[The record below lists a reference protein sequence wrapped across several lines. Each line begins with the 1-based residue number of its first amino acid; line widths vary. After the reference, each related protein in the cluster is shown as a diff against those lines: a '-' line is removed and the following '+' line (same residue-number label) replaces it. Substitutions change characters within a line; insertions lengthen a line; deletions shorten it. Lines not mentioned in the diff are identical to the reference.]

1 MNCNMNAIALT
12 SRNTSHPPQCSISLL
27 SGISSS
33 IFNTNDFP
41 VFIHEHISRFCPIHI
56 YRIVSFLMDFLYLRT
71 IPSLFFISF
80 PLPLVSPSFSTF
92 PALSCFLVF
101 SRTRRSLTSP
111 KCFPFRLF
119 SFSPSLPAPHSF
131 PVFLSISVDRS
142 VRGVQAHQRV
152 LHPLRRYRV
161 HLHRFHIEWRC
172 VHCTKLVLLLT

>member
-1 MNCNMNAIALT
+1 MNVSPLAIH
-12 SRNTSHPPQCSISLL
+12 NTSHPPQCSISLL

-80 PLPLVSPSFSTF
+80 PRHLVCPSFSTF
-92 PALSCFLVF
+92 PALSCFPVF
-101 SRTRRSLTSP
+101 SRTRQSITSS
-111 KCFPFRLF
+111 KSFPFSLF
-119 SFSPSLPAPHSF
+119 SFSPSLRAPSSF

-142 VRGVQAHQRV
+142 VRGVQTHQRV

-172 VHCTKLVLLLT
+172 IHCTKMALLST